1 MGMQA
6 EEENIF
12 WGWGERKAGQ
22 YGLALGPQCQ
32 TTEGTA
38 CVTQRDRTGCQS
50 CVRNQVVLCV

>member
-32 TTEGTA
+32 TTAGTA
-38 CVTQRDRTGCQS
+38 CVTQRDRTGCQL
-50 CVRNQVVLCV
+50 V